1 MEVIVWGAIIWR
13 VIIRGTIIQASIV
26 RVAILLEAIVW
37 GAIIGGHLSWG
48 AIFRWAVVLEPPK
61 QIKVTS
67 HKIFHSSFYC
77 VVLLFMKL

>member
-1 MEVIVWGAIIWR
+1 M
-13 VIIRGTIIQASIV
+13 RGTTIQASIV
-26 RVAILLEAIVW
+26 RVAILLEAI
-37 GAIIGGHLSWG
+37 IGGHLSWG
-48 AIFRWAVVLEPPK
+48 AIVRWAVVRGAIVLEPPK